1 MSSLPKNFL
10 RGIDKEN
17 IIPNPRCL
25 SPRKGKQSA
34 QVESPTLSSPSQS
47 PPPFESPVP
56 HSYKKLPL
64 KLPDTLASDHIAS
77 VIKEQMTAAFEN
89 FSLQNNNLLQQQNQQ
104 HQQQLQKMQ
113 SQHHHQQLLI
123 QQLQQNQQQF
133 MQQQQQHQSQHF
145 QPSPMQTETNFI
157 NTQPPVSH
165 NTV

>member
-1 MSSLPKNFL
+1 
-10 RGIDKEN
+10 
-17 IIPNPRCL
+17 
-25 SPRKGKQSA
+25 
-34 QVESPTLSSPSQS
+34 
-47 PPPFESPVP
+47 
-56 HSYKKLPL
+56 
-64 KLPDTLASDHIAS
+64 
-77 VIKEQMTAAFEN
+77 MTAAFEN

-165 NTV
+165 NTVSSSRILKQSSSFNRTIMQLTDKR